1 MRRRRPE
8 RVRIISRFG
17 ERFGSENAVQF
28 QTATIRPGP
37 VCMSEQQPETS
48 DEQLL
53 AAVRDG
59 DAHAA
64 AELAQRYQGAITRY
78 CDSYLHDAARAEDIA
93 QEMFAKLCNTENL
106 PSGPVK
112 PWLYRV
118 ARNRCLDLLRRQQ
131 RSPTHHNRIRTG
143 FDAARAER
151 RQLIRQIID
160 EMPEDY
166 RSVLILKYYED
177 LSRAEMAEALG
188 VTEAT
193 VKGRLARA
201 SEYLHEQLRK
211 LTGTDS

>member
-1 MRRRRPE
+1 
-8 RVRIISRFG
+8 
-17 ERFGSENAVQF
+17 
-28 QTATIRPGP
+28 
-37 VCMSEQQPETS
+37 MSEQQPETS
-48 DEQLL
+48 DERLL
-53 AAVRDG
+53 ESARNG

-64 AELAQRYQGAITRY
+64 AELSQRYQAAITRY
-78 CDSYLHDAARAEDIA
+78 CDSYLHDATRAEDIA
-93 QEMFAKLCNTENL
+93 QEMFAKLCDIENL

-118 ARNRCLDLLRRQQ
+118 ARNRCLDILRRQQ

-143 FDAARAER
+143 FDAARATAGPHTRAVRAER
-151 RQLIRQIID
+151 QQLIRQIID